1 MLLRIFLAV
10 CNIKAK
16 SRCALLRKIYLFFP
30 GLRISINL
38 QMLFSSKNNIFLFSA
53 AKCLF
58 VCDQVKPIHSL
69 SRPITQT
76 HFSATEFCT
85 NCKCINQE
93 RWNISS
99 MIKHSLIGGGGGGR
113 G

>member
-10 CNIKAK
+10 CNIISIFSGTSNFDKFTD
-16 SRCALLRKIYLFFP
+16 ALLQQKQYIF
-30 GLRISINL
+30 ISCC
-38 QMLFSSKNNIFLFSA
+38 QM
-53 AKCLF
+53 F

-99 MIKHSLIGGGGGGR
+99 MIKHSLIGGGGGGKF
-113 G
+113 